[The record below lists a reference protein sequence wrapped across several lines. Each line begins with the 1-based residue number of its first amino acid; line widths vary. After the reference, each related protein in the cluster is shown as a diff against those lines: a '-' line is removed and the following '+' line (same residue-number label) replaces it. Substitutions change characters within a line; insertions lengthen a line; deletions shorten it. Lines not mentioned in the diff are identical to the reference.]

1 MFMTFSKLPE
11 TLKERFRPYQ
21 KTGRRALDINGY
33 PLDRLSDDEFTAF
46 IAVLKDLPWLVTLN
60 LANCNLN
67 KLKPEQHDALW
78 QAIKTRRQLAFL
90 TIQGTG
96 EQKLSPEFLL
106 ELTTLPAL
114 RVFKQNPKSSGYEFL
129 NYSDAKALIN
139 LLEQEPV
146 FAADYLQTATA
157 DIESE
162 AYDVLK
168 KEHEIISALHTH
180 RLAIKSAS
188 PSPYWFPP
196 QTMEALR
203 ILDCLQ
209 HTGAQMSYE
218 HAQTKFTLNLE
229 ACDVASCTRVALLL
243 LNRLPNDFNIQ
254 LTLPDGALGHFA
266 QAALTKLQEKYPQ
279 TLTVTNYSPT
289 QYSIE
294 QTTPAYAQLSSLS
307 HSFSLCDSSFYAL
320 LNNKEQLHESIVLL
334 KQILQDNNT
343 EMHHLVYEFF
353 MVHQLYSFPVEIN
366 ELDTL
371 NKAVGEK
378 NQPKA
383 ITQLRENILALLNSE
398 HHAVSTQLRESTT
411 MVDAPKIPGE
421 PSKVTPDAVKAK
433 ARMALQAK
441 AWLGKIAFEEINQN
455 SGEGIYWYGRFLH
468 EFPLRAQE
476 NRTEKALPSAIDT
489 VSVKQFAPKET
500 GIYWLRLAATHHK
513 NRSAHTYLSA
523 LFSRQP
529 SLAPMERYQ
538 LTLATEELEVPQ
550 KKGELFKPH
559 HNFLELFPR
568 HDFWVRFNETMSF
581 GASENTPYAKEHL
594 FYLKL
599 LLQDNLITEKAK
611 LTLVKQIIDSPNV
624 YTWMF
629 SSQLKHH
636 KKELTLT
643 HASPLGAQ
651 IQSELLP
658 ILNKYKKGNKNSALD
673 NTKPMSEQPVARR
686 LGVFC
691 TFFVE
696 HLEHYLKKRTLFGT
710 EIAEDAAP
718 SYVAVLIHELLT
730 QSINRFE
737 LHNTPLDNELNEA
750 MHSMKQGLHEDAFRR
765 ALATQPA
772 SFGFAQVMTNRFKSY
787 STTAYVANVSNLSLL
802 RKFGEKQPHKEKEH
816 GLSLKK
822 IIAGGALAIE
832 SLHVA
837 LPLVIAVTGVTL
849 PVVGVWAVIAG
860 LQVALDKIHHYAH
873 LVEKGAEAGKLATD
887 LVVGLAHGHHL
898 AHEAGLIAHKHHE
911 GPPPLIELDTI
922 KHFNRLLQSA
932 SVNDIDSITTLIN
945 QWRAIYQPATDEL
958 TDTSNN
964 LLGILLVELL
974 MRGLTLRLYAEQQS
988 LAKKTEHP
996 KSLPALLDYLNETLW
1011 LYSCPRI
1018 SDDAHLMT
1026 KNMKVFSALDLI
1038 FPTRLQA
1045 RHLAKLIEIAVEP
1058 ANRPQERIAS
1068 TAQVGLTR
1076 FASNYEV
1083 QQINQLCGIIPP
1095 NPAFTLVNGGHQVL
1109 INNKSVE
1116 VRIAYDERNTLR
1128 EDISFLYEKDDLQD
1142 LQFEVIRCKEL
1153 IQSVYEKVT
1162 AHHVKDKEKFNLLMS
1177 NLDIVGDILSNS
1189 VAQLKRPNLP
1199 INNTFK
1205 DMSKFVFN
1213 NPKLSPKIAV
1223 NDFLDQVASFL
1234 IVYNRKHQ
1242 LGIERLENHI
1252 YAGLEQSHLEDMTK
1266 LLDKSPEPKKP
1277 IPNPGSEPKSTPIKV
1292 SETKVGLFTG
1302 KSASVSPPLP
1312 TTTSSLTL

>member
-1 MFMTFSKLPE
+1 
-11 TLKERFRPYQ
+11 
-21 KTGRRALDINGY
+21 
-33 PLDRLSDDEFTAF
+33 
-46 IAVLKDLPWLVTLN
+46 
-60 LANCNLN
+60 
-67 KLKPEQHDALW
+67 
-78 QAIKTRRQLAFL
+78 
-90 TIQGTG
+90 
-96 EQKLSPEFLL
+96 
-106 ELTTLPAL
+106 
-114 RVFKQNPKSSGYEFL
+114 
-129 NYSDAKALIN
+129 
-139 LLEQEPV
+139 
-146 FAADYLQTATA
+146 
-157 DIESE
+157 
-162 AYDVLK
+162 
-168 KEHEIISALHTH
+168 
-180 RLAIKSAS
+180 
-188 PSPYWFPP
+188 
-196 QTMEALR
+196 
-203 ILDCLQ
+203 
-209 HTGAQMSYE
+209 MSYE
-218 HAQTKFTLNLE
+218 HAQTKFTLNLKD
-229 ACDVASCTRVALLL
+229 CDAASCTRVALLL
-243 LNRLPNDFNIQ
+243 FNRLPNDFNIQ
-254 LTLPDGALGHFA
+254 LTLPGGALGHFA

-279 TLTVTNYSPT
+279 TLTITNYSPT
-289 QYSIE
+289 QYSIA

-307 HSFSLCDSSFYAL
+307 HLFTLGDSSFYDL
-320 LNNKEQLHESIVLL
+320 LTNKEQLHESIVVL
-334 KQILQDNNT
+334 KQIFQDNNT
-343 EMHHLVYEFF
+343 ELHHLVYEFF

-411 MVDAPKIPGE
+411 KTSSESTTLDA
-421 PSKVTPDAVKAK
+421 AKAK
-433 ARMALQAK
+433 ARVALQAK
-441 AWLGKIAFEEINQN
+441 AWWGKIAFEEINQN

-468 EFPLRAQE
+468 EFPLKAQE
-476 NRTEKALPSAIDT
+476 NRTEKTLPSAIDT
-489 VSVKQFAPKET
+489 VSVKQFTPKET

-513 NRSAHTYLSA
+513 NISAHTYLSA

-568 HDFWVRFNETMSF
+568 HDFWVRFNEAMSLW
-581 GASENTPYAKEHL
+581 ASENTPYTKEHL
-594 FYLKL
+594 FYLTL

-624 YTWMF
+624 YTWAF

-643 HASPLGAQ
+643 HASPLGVQ

-737 LHNTPLDNELNEA
+737 LHNTSLDNELNQA
-750 MHSMKQGLHEDAFRR
+750 MHSMKQGVHEDAFRR
-765 ALATQPA
+765 ALAMQPA

-802 RKFGEKQPHKEKEH
+802 RKFGEKQPHKEKEQ

-837 LPLVIAVTGVTL
+837 LPLVLAVTGVTL
-849 PVVGVWAVIAG
+849 PVAGAWAVIAG
-860 LQVALDKIHHYAH
+860 LQIALDKIHHYTH

-898 AHEAGLIAHKHHE
+898 AHEAGLIAHNHHE

-945 QWRAIYQPATDEL
+945 QWGAIYQPATDEL

-988 LAKKTEHP
+988 LAKKTEYP

-1018 SDDAHLMT
+1018 SDNAHLMT
-1026 KNMKVFSALDLI
+1026 KSMKVFSALDLI
-1038 FPTRLQA
+1038 FPSRLQA
-1045 RHLAKLIEIAVEP
+1045 RHAAKLIEIAVEP
-1058 ANRPQERIAS
+1058 ANRPKERIAS
-1068 TAQVGLTR
+1068 IAQVGLTR

-1095 NPAFTLVNGGHQVL
+1095 NPAFTLVNGGHQTL
-1109 INNKSVE
+1109 IDNNWIE

-1128 EDISFLYEKDDLQD
+1128 EDISFLYE
-1142 LQFEVIRCKEL
+1142 
-1153 IQSVYEKVT
+1153 
-1162 AHHVKDKEKFNLLMS
+1162 
-1177 NLDIVGDILSNS
+1177 
-1189 VAQLKRPNLP
+1189 
-1199 INNTFK
+1199 
-1205 DMSKFVFN
+1205 
-1213 NPKLSPKIAV
+1213 
-1223 NDFLDQVASFL
+1223 
-1234 IVYNRKHQ
+1234 
-1242 LGIERLENHI
+1242 
-1252 YAGLEQSHLEDMTK
+1252 
-1266 LLDKSPEPKKP
+1266 
-1277 IPNPGSEPKSTPIKV
+1277 
-1292 SETKVGLFTG
+1292 
-1302 KSASVSPPLP
+1302 
-1312 TTTSSLTL
+1312 